1 MKWKQKT
8 LLRLYQSN
16 TSRTILRWIRN
27 IINQMEER
35 ERSNSISPGGEVIR
49 IKEVDVVEVVGG
61 VIQMVVEAVVVEEAE
76 GSQMVAATNTMTS
89 LEIIIQGTIT
99 TEEEEAEA
107 VATTTTM
114 VLVVKLIMLQVMLGC
129 NLDML

>member
-1 MKWKQKT
+1 M
-8 LLRLYQSN
+8 LVRLYQSN

-27 IINQMEER
+27 TINQMEER

>member
-1 MKWKQKT
+1 
-8 LLRLYQSN
+8 
-16 TSRTILRWIRN
+16 
-27 IINQMEER
+27 MEER
-35 ERSNSISPGGEVIR
+35 ERSNSINPGGEVIR

>member
-1 MKWKQKT
+1 M
-8 LLRLYQSN
+8 LVRLYQSN

>member
-1 MKWKQKT
+1 M
-8 LLRLYQSN
+8 LVRLYQSN

-27 IINQMEER
+27 TINQMEER

-49 IKEVDVVEVVGG
+49 IKEVDVVEAVGG

>member
-1 MKWKQKT
+1 M
-8 LLRLYQSN
+8 LVRLYQSN

-27 IINQMEER
+27 TINRMEER